1 MYGSKATTLTRN
13 QVIPTKTRSMRTR
26 IYRRHN
32 RAGYTLVEAAV
43 AATVLLI
50 AVGAACALSLT
61 MITQEEIHVRVSR
74 AVNLVENA
82 TRLYHLGIDT
92 EVPSGSTDATV
103 FSLLPPD
110 PMVSGFTATAQTSAA
125 MTGIGAPQ
133 QVSFALT
140 FFPTADPAVWQ
151 PATTSFSGTWGGR
164 PDTAIAG
171 NSDTRT
177 IG

>member
-1 MYGSKATTLTRN
+1 
-13 QVIPTKTRSMRTR
+13 MRTR
-26 IYRRHN
+26 INRRHN

-110 PMVSGFTATAQTSAA
+110 PMVSGFTATAQTGAA
-125 MTGIGAPQ
+125 MTGIGAPRAGLVRSHILPDCRSRRLAACHDQ
-133 QVSFALT
+133 FLRHV
-140 FFPTADPAVWQ
+140 
-151 PATTSFSGTWGGR
+151 GR
-164 PDTAIAG
+164 PT
-171 NSDTRT
+171 
-177 IG
+177 